1 MEKLH
6 SRGHTAHLPTARAH
20 RKKQLTA
27 KGEREPNARR
37 RRISDGMSPL
47 LVPVGFLPAAT
58 MRGMDTLQPNA
69 PGAVPVGVR
78 ASGLWLLLD
87 AVSSPQRADRE
98 LPSVEL

>member
-1 MEKLH
+1 
-6 SRGHTAHLPTARAH
+6 
-20 RKKQLTA
+20 
-27 KGEREPNARR
+27 
-37 RRISDGMSPL
+37 
-47 LVPVGFLPAAT
+47 
-58 MRGMDTLQPNA
+58 MDTLQPNA